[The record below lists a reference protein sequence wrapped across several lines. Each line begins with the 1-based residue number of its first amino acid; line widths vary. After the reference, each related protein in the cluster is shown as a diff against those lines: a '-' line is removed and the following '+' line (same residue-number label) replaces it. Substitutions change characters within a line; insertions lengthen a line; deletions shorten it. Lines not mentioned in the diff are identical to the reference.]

1 MEKYNSLPL
10 PIAGRKT
17 KFYYYDNI
25 INLLCNDIENFLDC
39 SKFINNS
46 KFTKSVLF
54 PYEIKFN
61 NSIEGYRDDIE
72 SIMYIINNPN
82 DEHVNG
88 KSDYKAVAN
97 LINGYNYVLDNPS
110 INEDN
115 LKKLYNTL
123 SKGLLETQDIL
134 AENQYY
140 RENDVY
146 IFFSKRL
153 DIEPDMG
160 AKAELLHEH
169 MNMLFEY
176 IDNEKALDSASLKFV
191 KSQIIHFYFVYL
203 HPYYDVNGRT
213 SRTLAIWYLYN
224 NNANL
229 FTLFNRGIPYSRN
242 RYYELIRYSK
252 KTNNLTAFLIYM
264 LNNVKKELQKE
275 HIINN
280 VEYSLG
286 DKLSFIERQ
295 TLNYIMENK
304 VDTYMD
310 FITFYHRFNN
320 PKCFQEVYDQM
331 LAPLLEK
338 KIIVLT
344 RETKKHLKNG
354 TNNFC
359 YEINQEIADTSI
371 LKK

>member
-1 MEKYNSLPL
+1 MEKFNSLPL
-10 PIAGRKT
+10 PVAGK
-17 KFYYYDNI
+17 KINFYYYNNI
-25 INLLCNDIENFLDC
+25 INLLCNDIEEFLDS

-61 NSIEGYRDDIE
+61 NSVEGYYDDIE
-72 SIMYIINNPN
+72 SIMKIINNPN
-82 DEHVNG
+82 DESVNEKNG
-88 KSDYKAVAN
+88 YQSIIN
-97 LINGYNYVLDNPS
+97 LIKGYNYILKHPS

-115 LKKLYNTL
+115 LKKLYNMLSERLLEPREIL
-123 SKGLLETQDIL
+123 SKD
-134 AENQYY
+134 QYY
-140 RENDVY
+140 RKNDVY

-160 AKAELLHEH
+160 VRADFLPESMKR
-169 MNMLFEY
+169 LFDY
-176 IDNEKALDSASLKFV
+176 IDNEKGLDSISLKYV

-224 NNANL
+224 NNVNA

-242 RYYELIRYSK
+242 RYYELIRYTK
-252 KTNNLTAFLIYM
+252 RTINLTTFLIFM

-280 VEYSLG
+280 VEDSINA
-286 DKLSFIERQ
+286 KLSFVERQ
-295 TLNYIMENK
+295 TLNYILENK
-304 VDTYMD
+304 VNTFMD
-310 FITFYHRFNN
+310 FVTFYHRFNN
-320 PKCFQEVYDQM
+320 PKCFQEVYEQM
-331 LAPLLEK
+331 FFPLLEK
-338 KIIVLT
+338 QIVVPT

-354 TNNFC
+354 KNNFC
-359 YEINQEIADTSI
+359 YEINQEIVDTSI